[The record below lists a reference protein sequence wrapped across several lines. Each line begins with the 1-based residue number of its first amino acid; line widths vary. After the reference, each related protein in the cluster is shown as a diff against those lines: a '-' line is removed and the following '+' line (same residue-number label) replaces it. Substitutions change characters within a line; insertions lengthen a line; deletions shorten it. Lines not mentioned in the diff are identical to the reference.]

1 MPLMLT
7 SPAIPAGGEIPAQYT
22 CDGTDISPP
31 LL

>member
-1 MPLMLT
+1 MLT